1 MIEPIISEGAPQ
13 AIGPY
18 SHAVAAGGTFM
29 FLSGQI
35 ALTPDGVLIGSNV
48 EEQTE
53 QIFVNIKT
61 ILQSKQLTLQNVV
74 KTTVFL
80 TSMADFAQMNSVYA
94 LHFASHL
101 PARSAVEVSALPKGA
116 LVEIEVVACV

>member
-1 MIEPIISEGAPQ
+1 MEPIISEGAPQ